1 MIFSIGQILNF
12 VSNYQFPAVILIIS
26 QLNTALVTTTL
37 VSFNFGMGSLY
48 ANFKEKNPIRV
59 ASSQGASLTFLFT
72 IIFLVFLILLLFA
85 PLSNYFLKFD
95 NFNSASVSQLLTT
108 TAMLAIITIIIS
120 YLSITTG
127 IKNFVRDI

>member
-1 MIFSIGQILNF
+1 M
-12 VSNYQFPAVILIIS
+12 
-26 QLNTALVTTTL
+26 NTALVTTTL

-72 IIFLVFLILLLFA
+72 IIFIVFLTLLLFA

-95 NFNSASVSQLLTT
+95 NFKTASVTQLLTT
-108 TAMLAIITIIIS
+108 TIMLAIMTIIIS
-120 YLSITTG
+120 YLSISVG
-127 IKNFVRDI
+127 IKNFVRITSYNVCYTKLLRIISDRPGAL